1 MHARSGPGPALARRG
16 LNILLLF
23 LLRHTWISIAES
35 QYARSGPGNGGLR
48 NLGIEGL
55 LRPEGWN
62 IGIMELMM
70 HLLESKVEV
79 ADHTKRFS
87 LDERQFGCVL
97 GL

>member
-1 MHARSGPGPALARRG
+1 MPHFPSPHLDMPGLPAIWQAG
-16 LNILLLF
+16 LG
-23 LLRHTWISIAES
+23 
-35 QYARSGPGNGGLR
+35 QGSGPGNGGLR

-62 IGIMELMM
+62 IGIMEMMM